1 MGSFIENMEEKII
14 DSEDVSCMFSK
25 GKKTI
30 TPDEQL
36 ALFMHKFN
44 FDRETVEAM
53 PAFEEHCKIL
63 FNREIKK

>member
-1 MGSFIENMEEKII
+1 MNMEEKMI
-14 DSEDVSCMFSK
+14 DSEDVSCMFAK

-44 FDRETVEAM
+44 LDRETVEMM
-53 PAFEEHCKIL
+53 PAFEEHCKVL
-63 FNREIKK
+63 FSREIKK